1 MGIQSIFT
9 RLWDTFQH
17 EVATQYIL
25 TDGGSVFSSVGFIS
39 RAWINSLA
47 GA

>member
-9 RLWDTFQH
+9 GLLHVFQD

-25 TDGGSVFSSVGFIS
+25 TDGGSVFSGFIS
-39 RAWINSLA
+39 RAWINCLS